1 MIEQHSVTV
10 SKVIETHSATVVGVI
25 ETQFVNFSKVT
36 EHILLRLI
44 G

>member
-1 MIEQHSVTV
+1 MIEQHSATV
-10 SKVIETHSATVVGVI
+10 SKVIETHSATVGGVI
-25 ETQFVNFSKVT
+25 DSQFFNFSKVT